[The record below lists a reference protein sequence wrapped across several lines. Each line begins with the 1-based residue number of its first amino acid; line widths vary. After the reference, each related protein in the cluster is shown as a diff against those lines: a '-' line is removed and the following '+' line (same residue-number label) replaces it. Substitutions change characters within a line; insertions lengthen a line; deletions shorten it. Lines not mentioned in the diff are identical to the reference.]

1 MYDSYSK
8 WQNQLATKLINY
20 KYTFFNIKWRYVQML
35 LSLISK
41 VLTINLL
48 NGSFKIQNLMQY
60 IFKLKLTKFVFDN
73 ILKILICCLLTKA
86 RRHFYRN
93 KLHNDVISSHGYWL
107 IYSLILRTWQSKLT
121 LHCFKVNYGNQRPLA

>member
-1 MYDSYSK
+1 
-8 WQNQLATKLINY
+8 
-20 KYTFFNIKWRYVQML
+20 ML

-60 IFKLKLTKFVFDN
+60 IFKLKLTKFVFDK

-86 RRHFYRN
+86 RKYFYWN
-93 KLHNDVISSHGYWL
+93 
-107 IYSLILRTWQSKLT
+107 
-121 LHCFKVNYGNQRPLA
+121 